1 MIVEWKPVR
10 GYEGLYSVSNYG
22 SVIGEKKGRRLI
34 PSIDYKGYLVFH
46 LYKDGRR
53 QNKKGHR
60 LVAEAFLPNP
70 DNLPEVDHIDTD
82 RKNNKLDNL
91 RWASGSSNTR
101 NRDVCRESASQY
113 NGVYFDTRSSKW
125 YSRVQLYDELVN
137 LGTFIKETEAAK
149 AFNEFCIEH
158 NLNREL
164 NIIEEV

>member
-1 MIVEWKPVR
+1 MIIEWKVIK
-10 GYEGLYSVSNYG
+10 GFEKYKVSA
-22 SVIGEKKGRRLI
+22 SGEVLSTHTGRRLI
-34 PSIDYKGYLVFH
+34 PSIDHKGYVVFH
-46 LYKDGRR
+46 LYKDGVR

-91 RWASGSSNTR
+91 RWVSSSSNTR
-101 NRDVCRESASQY
+101 NRDICRKAKSKF

-125 YSRVQLYDELVN
+125 YSRVQLYDELIN